1 MKVEDMR
8 QAVIAAYSG
17 PSWRLKVQVMPDRQ
31 VIAIF
36 RSMVEEGRLS
46 PKGKVIKKPH
56 QPTTEK
62 PKKPEPYCE
71 QMTIW
76 DLFKEER

>member
-1 MKVEDMR
+1 
-8 QAVIAAYSG
+8 
-17 PSWRLKVQVMPDRQ
+17 MPDRQ

-46 PKGKVIKKPH
+46 PKGKVIVKPH
-56 QPTTEK
+56 QPTPEK
-62 PKKPEPYCE
+62 VKKPEPYCE
-71 QMTIW
+71 QVTIW